1 MKPPASRPQTLAQF
15 KDLAAAAAAAG
26 RRLHPT
32 AAMARNEE
40 KAQSML
46 NRFITMK
53 QEEKRK
59 PRERRPYLASEC
71 RDLADAERWRSE
83 ILREI
88 GAKVAEIQN
97 EGLGEHR
104 LRDLNDEINKL
115 LRERGHWE
123 RRIVELGG
131 RDYSRSS
138 NAPLMTDLDG
148 NIVAV
153 PNPSGRGPGYRY
165 FGAARKLPGVREL
178 FDKPPEMRK
187 RRTRYEIHKRIN
199 AGYYGYYDDEDG
211 VLERLEAP
219 AEKRMR
225 EEIVSEWHRV
235 ERVRREA
242 MKGVVS
248 GEVAAAGG
256 RSGEAAREVL
266 FEGVEE
272 EVEEERKREEEKRE
286 REKGEEAEFV
296 AHVPLPDEKEIERM
310 VLERKKKELLS
321 KYASDSLLV
330 EQEEAKEMLNVRR

>member
-1 MKPPASRPQTLAQF
+1 M
-15 KDLAAAAAAAG
+15 
-26 RRLHPT
+26 
-32 AAMARNEE
+32 
-40 KAQSML
+40 
-46 NRFITMK
+46 
-53 QEEKRK
+53 
-59 PRERRPYLASEC
+59 
-71 RDLADAERWRSE
+71 
-83 ILREI
+83 
-88 GAKVAEIQN
+88 
-97 EGLGEHR
+97 
-104 LRDLNDEINKL
+104 
-115 LRERGHWE
+115 
-123 RRIVELGG
+123 
-131 RDYSRSS
+131 
-138 NAPLMTDLDG
+138 
-148 NIVAV
+148 
-153 PNPSGRGPGYRY
+153 
-165 FGAARKLPGVREL
+165 
-178 FDKPPEMRK
+178 
-187 RRTRYEIHKRIN
+187 
-199 AGYYGYYDDEDG
+199 
-211 VLERLEAP
+211 LERLEAP

>member
-1 MKPPASRPQTLAQF
+1 
-15 KDLAAAAAAAG
+15 
-26 RRLHPT
+26 
-32 AAMARNEE
+32 MARNEE
-40 KAQSML
+40 KSQSML

-59 PRERRPYLASEC
+59 PRERRPAATSPTLSA
-71 RDLADAERWRSE
+71 
-83 ILREI
+83 
-88 GAKVAEIQN
+88 GN

-104 LRDLNDEINKL
+104 LRYLNDEINKL
-115 LRERGHWE
+115 LRERSHWE
-123 RRIVELGG
+123 RRISELRG

-138 NAPLMTDLDG
+138 NAPLMTELDG

-178 FDKPPEMRK
+178 FDKPPETRK

-211 VLERLEAP
+211 VLERLDAP

-225 EEIVSEWHRV
+225 EEAIAEWHRV
-235 ERVRREA
+235 EQVRREA
-242 MKGVVS
+242 IKAVVS
-248 GEVAAAGG
+248 GEAAAAGG

-272 EVEEERKREEEKRE
+272 EVEEERKREEERRE
-286 REKGEEAEFV
+286 REKGEEVGREFV

-310 VLERKKKELLS
+310 VP
-321 KYASDSLLV
+321 V
-330 EQEEAKEMLNVRR
+330 EQEEAKEILNVRRPALEEM

>member
-1 MKPPASRPQTLAQF
+1 LKPPASRPQTLAQF
-15 KDLAAAAAAAG
+15 KDLAAAAAG

>member
-1 MKPPASRPQTLAQF
+1 
-15 KDLAAAAAAAG
+15 
-26 RRLHPT
+26 
-32 AAMARNEE
+32 MARNEE

-46 NRFITMK
+46 N
-53 QEEKRK
+53 Q
-59 PRERRPYLASEC
+59 
-71 RDLADAERWRSE
+71 

-88 GAKVAEIQN
+88 GVKVAEIQN

-115 LRERGHWE
+115 LRERSHWE
-123 RRIVELGG
+123 RRILELGG

-138 NAPLMTDLDG
+138 NAALMTDLDG
-148 NIVAV
+148 NIVAI

-165 FGAARKLPGVREL
+165 FGAAKKLPGVREL
-178 FDKPPEMRK
+178 FDKPPEVRK

-211 VLERLEAP
+211 VLEPLEAA

-225 EEIVSEWHRV
+225 DEVVTEWHRV

-242 MKGVVS
+242 MKNVVS

-256 RSGEAAREVL
+256 RGGEAATEVL
-266 FEGVEE
+266 FEEVEE
-272 EVEEERKREEEKRE
+272 EVEEERRLEEERME
-286 REKGEEAEFV
+286 REKGEEAGREFV

-310 VLERKKKELLS
+310 VLEQKKKELLS
-321 KYASDSLLV
+321 KYTSDTLQG
-330 EQEEAKEMLNVRR
+330 EQKEAKEMLNVQR